1 MSPGISSSTESR
13 STAYAEMHEKR
24 FINGLVDDL
33 RPVFSTRMILVAWV
47 PCLLITVLHY
57 RTLAEYAWAHDVLR
71 RLYYLPILFAAF
83 SGGVR
88 GGISVSV
95 FASLIYFPHA
105 FLSLIA
111 RDPGDALEKGL
122 EILLYNIVAVVAGLL
137 VDRERRERE
146 KQERLAGKLSEA
158 LAEQRRIESQLIRAG
173 RLGALGELT
182 AGIAHEIKNPLH
194 TMKGTAEILRD
205 AIPSDAPERRMLDIH
220 MEEIDRLAQNAER
233 FLRFASPAPSDR
245 RPLDLR
251 EVVQRVASLVETQA
265 SREGVTTEVTRYDGG
280 EEPVVMGDADQLI
293 QLLLNIA
300 GVQAMTG
307 RGGGTLSFSVFP
319 ERHGGKG
326 YFCVGLKND
335 GPSIPEDQRERIFDP
350 FYTTKDGGTGLGLSI
365 CSRIADQHDGLL
377 SVRNLPEDRGVE
389 FTLALA
395 AGGGNLA

>member
-1 MSPGISSSTESR
+1 MSER
-13 STAYAEMHEKR
+13 R
-24 FINGLVDDL
+24 FINGMVDDL
-33 RPVFSTRMILVAWV
+33 RPVFSRRMVFVAWV

-57 RTLAEYAWAHDVLR
+57 RTLSEYAWAHDVLR

-105 FLSLIA
+105 FLSLVA

-146 KQERLAGKLSEA
+146 TQQRLARKLSEA
-158 LAEQRRIESQLIRAG
+158 LEEQRRIESQLIRAG

-205 AIPSDAPERRMLDIH
+205 AIPSKAPERRMLDIH
-220 MEEIDRLAQNAER
+220 MEEIDRLAQTAER
-233 FLRFASPAPSDR
+233 FLTFARPAPSDR

-265 SREGVTTEVTRYDGG
+265 SREGVTTEIAPYDGG
-280 EEPVVMGDADQLI
+280 EPPTVMGDADQLT

-300 GVQAMTG
+300 INGVQALTG

-335 GPSIPEDQRERIFDP
+335 GPPIPEDQRERIFDP

-377 SVRNLPEDRGVE
+377 SVRNLPEGGGVV

-395 AGGGNLA
+395 AEGGNLA